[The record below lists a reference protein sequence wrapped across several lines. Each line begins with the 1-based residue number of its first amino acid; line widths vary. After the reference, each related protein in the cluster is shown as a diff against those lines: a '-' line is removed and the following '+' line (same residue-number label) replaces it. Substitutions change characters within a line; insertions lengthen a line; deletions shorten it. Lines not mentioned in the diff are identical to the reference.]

1 MSMTFEQYV
10 EYLQKQNP
18 TSRTLRFEY
27 EDKSYWLKQAE
38 TVEGTQRFL
47 KPFAQ
52 QAFRNEVNY
61 LLDLQKK
68 SAPIPRIYLANDK
81 VLVLED
87 SGKPI
92 GYWLED
98 NNLTAQQK
106 QQILNDAVQALVNLH
121 NMDLTHGRPLLKD
134 ILWQDG
140 KVTFIDFEMRSKSN
154 NLFGKKVRDTLF
166 FLYGICREPEITRQ
180 QIQQT
185 FLFCKQQMDQK
196 ILSATLARI
205 KLLLAFYYI
214 LLPFKKVARTDLK
227 GFYLLME
234 NRELL
239 S

>member
-1 MSMTFEQYV
+1 MTFEQYV

-38 TVEGTQRFL
+38 TVEGVQRLL
-47 KPFAQ
+47 KPFSQ
-52 QAFRNEVNY
+52 QAFHNEVSY

-68 SAPIPRIYLANDK
+68 SAPIPTIYLANDN

-87 SGKPI
+87 SGKPVS
-92 GYWLED
+92 YWLED
-98 NNLTAQQK
+98 NKITAQQK
-106 QQILNDAVQALVNLH
+106 QQILNDTVQALVNLH
-121 NMDLTHGRPLLKD
+121 NMDVTHGRPLLKD

-140 KVTFIDFEMRSKSN
+140 KVTFIDFEMRSNSN
-154 NLFGKKVRDTLF
+154 DLFRKKVRDTLF

-185 FLFCKQQMDQK
+185 FLFCKQHIDQK
-196 ILSATLARI
+196 ILSATLSKI
-205 KLLLAFYYI
+205 KLLFVFYYM

-234 NRELL
+234 NRESL